1 MQYPKISHKAFKS
14 LCVIYRKKQN
24 KVKAKKLFS
33 APLLYFISCYKP
45 KQPTKHSHIFL
56 NMLESHSHINTR
68 LSMEQQLMSLAI
80 QTYKITLFLSL
91 PVLLVAL
98 IMGLLISIFQA
109 TTQINEMTLAFV
121 PKILAVVAM
130 IIFTMPWM
138 LNMLMDFTKMVIN
151 MIPTIIS

>member
-1 MQYPKISHKAFKS
+1 
-14 LCVIYRKKQN
+14 
-24 KVKAKKLFS
+24 
-33 APLLYFISCYKP
+33 
-45 KQPTKHSHIFL
+45 
-56 NMLESHSHINTR
+56 
-68 LSMEQQLMSLAI
+68 MEQQLMSLAI

-98 IMGLLISIFQA
+98 ITGLLISIFQA

>member
-1 MQYPKISHKAFKS
+1 
-14 LCVIYRKKQN
+14 
-24 KVKAKKLFS
+24 
-33 APLLYFISCYKP
+33 
-45 KQPTKHSHIFL
+45 
-56 NMLESHSHINTR
+56 
-68 LSMEQQLMSLAI
+68 MENELMSLAI

-151 MIPTIIS
+151 LIPKIIS